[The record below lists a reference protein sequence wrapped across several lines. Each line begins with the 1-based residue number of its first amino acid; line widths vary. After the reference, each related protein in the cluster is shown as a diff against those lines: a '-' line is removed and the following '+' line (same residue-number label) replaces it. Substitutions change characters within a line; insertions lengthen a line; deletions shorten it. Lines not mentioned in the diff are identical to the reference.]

1 MGTALLIMKYNLLK
15 QLKLNSILEQEY
27 RQINLRKQVLETEH
41 YLYYCNTVYY
51 DSINDF
57 ETTGN
62 SLGR

>member
-41 YLYYCNTVYY
+41 YL
-51 DSINDF
+51 
-57 ETTGN
+57 
-62 SLGR
+62 